1 MDLVLHVLFP
11 LWLDADVDTW
21 TRRCLALLSPPGR
34 TMLGVVSSASQNV
47 RVVDTSVV
55 NNVASFLNIPVLSFV
70 DNFFHVVSIAVRNLV
85 TKEDVQSALMSALT
99 NCDAIVEQMSFIRQ
113 LLVECVRLS
122 VLDCVADPI
131 LVDI

>member
-1 MDLVLHVLFP
+1 
-11 LWLDADVDTW
+11 
-21 TRRCLALLSPPGR
+21 
-34 TMLGVVSSASQNV
+34 MLGVVSSASQNV